1 LSTFSPLEFVIL
13 TIIGIVIYF
22 FRDQIKDLI
31 ERVLP

>member
-1 LSTFSPLEFVIL
+1 MSTFSPLEFVVL
-13 TIIGIVIYF
+13 TIIGIAVYY